1 MAIEILT
8 KPPEILESLRVDL
21 ERIKTDI
28 LALADIGRDERDRGI
43 YRMAFSDKDMEGK
56 RWLLHRIEENGLR
69 PGSDG
74 AANISGILP
83 GKTDS
88 PRLFVGSHI
97 DTVPCAGML
106 DGTLGVVIGLECL
119 RVIKAS
125 GLEPERTLELIAF
138 SDEEGRFGGTFGSEA
153 FTGMLTPEKVEKAG
167 DLGGTLLRDAMLE
180 QGLDPMKA
188 LDARRRPE
196 EIEAYLEL
204 HIEQGPVLDEEHLQV
219 GIVDS
224 ITGLRSWSL
233 RLTGEANHAGTTPM
247 DYRKDA
253 FMGLADFAHEV
264 PRILEENGGENSRA
278 TIGKA
283 EILPG
288 APNSVPGAV
297 EFSLDF
303 RDPSTDVLDDLSNA
317 FQKALA
323 AIARRRHLMFE
334 YSVQGEIQPVAADTR
349 LTGILDRAAEKLQIR
364 SRHMLSGAAHD
375 AQLVGR
381 IAPMAMIFVPSKG
394 GMSHSPAEW
403 TAWEDI
409 EAGANLMLAAIGELA
424 SHGLPLST

>member
-1 MAIEILT
+1 MNADE
-8 KPPEILESLRVDL
+8 LRVDL
-21 ERIKTDI
+21 ERIKNDI
-28 LALADIGRDERDRGI
+28 LSLASIGRNEHDRGI
-43 YRMAFSDKDMEGK
+43 YRQAFTDEDMQGK
-56 RWLLHRIEENGLR
+56 RWLLNRIEENGLLPR
-69 PGSDG
+69 SDG

-83 GKTDS
+83 GEIDS
-88 PRLFVGSHI
+88 PRVFVGSHI

-106 DGTLGVVIGLECL
+106 DGCLGVVVGLECL
-119 RVIKAS
+119 RVLKES
-125 GLEPERTLELIAF
+125 GIPLARTLELIAF

-153 FTGMLTPEKVEKAG
+153 FTGILSLDKVENA
-167 DLGGTLLRDAMLE
+167 RDMNGERLHDVMLSH
-180 QGLDPMKA
+180 GLDPMKS
-188 LDARRRPE
+188 LEARRTTE
-196 EIEAYLEL
+196 EIAAYLEL
-204 HIEQGPVLDEEHLQV
+204 HIEQGPVLDEERLQV

-288 APNSVPGAV
+288 ATNSVPGNVVFA
-297 EFSLDF
+297 LDF
-303 RDPSTDVLDDLSNA
+303 RDPSTEVLDDLSNA

-323 AIARRRHLMFE
+323 AISRRRGLKFDFN
-334 YSVQGEIQPVAADTR
+334 VQGEILPVASDKR
-349 LTGILDRAAEKLQIR
+349 LTDILGEQAERLGLR

-403 TAWEDI
+403 TPWEDV
-409 EAGANLMLAAIGELA
+409 EAGANLMLAALSELGCGE
-424 SHGLPLST
+424 